1 MNDNTIQN
9 IDHYVQKFSQ
19 SDYIKVK
26 EVENLI
32 AIRHTQ
38 TTTFEGN
45 VYEPIV
51 CLILQGAKEI
61 GMNGHVAQFTAGQAL
76 IVSHDTLVTARVT
89 EASVDKPFISLVL
102 SIDLALLREIHL
114 EMGEQHDLSGLDHQK
129 AGSLEIAQ
137 ADEKLADAIC
147 RYFDMSQ
154 DPLEASIM
162 APIVMKEIHFRLLTA
177 RHGGMLRQLLNRDSH
192 ASRIYKAIGKIR
204 ESFSQTL
211 VVAELAK
218 SVGMSASSF
227 HEHFKT
233 VAGTTPLQYQK
244 ELRLLEARKILA
256 NGDISVSQTAFDV
269 GYESATQFS
278 REYARKFNVSPR
290 EDVGRELM
298 AV

>member
-1 MNDNTIQN
+1 MNDRTIKN

-19 SDYIKVK
+19 SDYIMVK
-26 EVENLI
+26 EVGNLI

-45 VYEPIV
+45 VYEPIA
-51 CLILQGAKEI
+51 CLILQGSKEI
-61 GMNGHVAQFTAGQAL
+61 GMNRHVTQFTAGQAL

-114 EMGEQHDLSGLDHQK
+114 EMGEQHDLSGLGQQK

-192 ASRIYKAIGKIR
+192 ASRIYKAIGQIR

>member
-1 MNDNTIQN
+1 MNEETIQN
-9 IDHYVQKFSQ
+9 IDQYVQKFSQ

-45 VYEPIV
+45 VYQPIA
-51 CLILQGAKEI
+51 CLILQGSKEI
-61 GMNGHVAQFTAGQAL
+61 GMNARVTQFTAGQAL

-89 EASVDKPFISLVL
+89 EASMDKPFISLVL

-114 EMGEQHDLSGLDHQK
+114 EMGEQHDLSALDHQK
-129 AGSLEIAQ
+129 AGSLEIDQ
-137 ADEKLADAIC
+137 ADEKLADAMC

-162 APIVMKEIHFRLLTA
+162 APIAMKEIHFRLLTA
-177 RHGGMLRQLLNRDSH
+177 RHGGMLRQLINRDSH
-192 ASRIYKAIGKIR
+192 ASRIYKAIGQIR
-204 ESFSQTL
+204 DSFSKTL

-244 ELRLLEARKILA
+244 ELRLLEARKLLSE
-256 NGDISVSQTAFDV
+256 GSLSVSQTAFDV

-290 EDVGRELM
+290 ADVGRELM

>member
-1 MNDNTIQN
+1 MNDRTIQN
-9 IDHYVQKFSQ
+9 IDHYVRKFNQ
-19 SDYIKVK
+19 SDYIRVK

-38 TTTFEGN
+38 ITTFEGN
-45 VYEPIV
+45 VYEPIA
-51 CLILQGAKEI
+51 CLILQGSKEI
-61 GMNGHVAQFTAGQAL
+61 GMNGRVAQFTAGQAL

-114 EMGEQHDLSGLDHQK
+114 EMGEQHDLSGLEHQK

-192 ASRIYKAIGKIR
+192 ASRIYKAIGQIR

-256 NGDISVSQTAFDV
+256 NGDISVSQTAFNV

>member
-1 MNDNTIQN
+1 MNEKTIQN
-9 IDHYVQKFSQ
+9 IDQYVQKFSQ
-19 SDYIKVK
+19 SDYIEVK

-51 CLILQGAKEI
+51 CLILQGSKEI
-61 GMNGHVAQFTAGQAL
+61 GMNGKITQFTAGQAL
-76 IVSHDTLVTARVT
+76 IVSHDTLVTARVND
-89 EASVDKPFISLVL
+89 ASVGKPFISLVL

-114 EMGEQHDLSGLDHQK
+114 EMGEQHDLSALDHQK

-137 ADEKLADAIC
+137 ADEKLADAMC

-177 RHGGMLRQLLNRDSH
+177 CHGGMLRQLLNRDSH
-192 ASRIYKAIGKIR
+192 ASRIYKAIGQIR
-204 ESFSQTL
+204 DSFSQTL

-227 HEHFKT
+227 HEHFKA

-244 ELRLLEARKILA
+244 ELRLLEARKLLSE
-256 NGDISVSQTAFDV
+256 GSLSVSQTAFDV

-290 EDVGRELM
+290 ADVGRELM

>member
-1 MNDNTIQN
+1 MNKETIQN
-9 IDHYVQKFSQ
+9 IDQYVQKFSQ
-19 SDYIKVK
+19 SDYIMVK

-45 VYEPIV
+45 VYEPIA
-51 CLILQGAKEI
+51 CLILQGSKEI
-61 GMNGHVAQFTAGQAL
+61 GMNKKVTQFTAGQAL

-102 SIDLALLREIHL
+102 SIDLALLREIYL
-114 EMGEQHDLSGLDHQK
+114 EMGEQYDLSGLEHQN

-137 ADEKLADAIC
+137 ADEKLADAVC

-192 ASRIYKAIGKIR
+192 ASRIYKAIGQIR
-204 ESFSQTL
+204 NNFSQTL

-227 HEHFKT
+227 HEHFKA

-290 EDVGRELM
+290 EDIGRELM